1 MEPPATS
8 PTHRKHSTWT
18 SKFGTKQ
25 RLQLASLTRL
35 AGISRPARSRC
46 ALFQDLKT
54 SGRFSER
61 FAADKPFDQILRDV
75 AAHFGYAEI
84 AQFYIADQHGDLRP
98 VSSADELAKAFASWE
113 SSSGPR
119 MRAKLASVVD
129 ETLEKL
135 RSPDAERQLLGAL
148 AAWELACEPASHER
162 MDGNFFGA
170 LVEKLHSPHFAVAT
184 HAAAA
189 VHYLRQTAATAAR
202 FPTAQLPAA
211 LAAALRLTAAPPDDK
226 ELPDAVGHKASA
238 AQLCRASCA
247 AGWRW

>member
-1 MEPPATS
+1 MAEP

-54 SGRFSER
+54 SERFSER

-75 AAHFGYAEI
+75 AAHFGYAET

-135 RSPDAERQLLGAL
+135 RSPDAERQLLGVL

-162 MDGNFFGA
+162 MDGAFFGA
-170 LVEKLHSPHFAVAT
+170 LLEKLHSPHFAVQLQLQQSHGRVGVDAAESPEGDEAELIKLRYVRWLDDT
-184 HAAAA
+184 FARSASPAEGAAA
-189 VHYLRQTAATAAR
+189 
-202 FPTAQLPAA
+202 
-211 LAAALRLTAAPPDDK
+211 DGDGS
-226 ELPDAVGHKASA
+226 PDAAKRGH
-238 AQLCRASCA
+238 
-247 AGWRW
+247 G

>member
-1 MEPPATS
+1 MAEPPTTS
-8 PTHRKHSTWT
+8 PTPQALDVDEQIRHQAAAAACKRS
-18 SKFGTKQ
+18 SRGSP
-25 RLQLASLTRL
+25 ASRGRR
-35 AGISRPARSRC
+35 ASRC
-46 ALFQDLKT
+46 ALFQDLKDV
-54 SGRFSER
+54 GALLGR

-75 AAHFGYAEI
+75 AAHAGYAEI

-113 SSSGPR
+113 SSSRPR

-135 RSPDAERQLLGAL
+135 RSPDAERQLLCVL

-162 MDGNFFGA
+162 MDGDFFGA

-189 VHYLRQTAATAAR
+189 IQIVRQTAAR
-202 FPTAQLPAA
+202 GA
-211 LAAALRLTAAPPDDK
+211 LSFAKRRSCPP
-226 ELPDAVGHKASA
+226 PSRWMMACISRHGHGLDLVCCDRRRKMRNS
-238 AQLCRASCA
+238 SD
-247 AGWRW
+247 